1 MAISLISPGIK
12 ITEQDLV
19 ASQQSVATTA
29 GAFAGQFRWGPVED
43 PTLVESEADL
53 VTKFGQPNATNA
65 VDFLSAS
72 NFLGYS
78 QQIYV
83 TRVVGAANALNAT
96 AEATT
101 GSDTAGTG
109 QLVKN
114 DNVYESISS

>member
-19 ASQQSVATTA
+19 ASQQAVATTA

-65 VDFLSAS
+65 VDFLYA
-72 NFLGYS
+72 
-78 QQIYV
+78 
-83 TRVVGAANALNAT
+83 
-96 AEATT
+96 
-101 GSDTAGTG
+101 
-109 QLVKN
+109 
-114 DNVYESISS
+114 